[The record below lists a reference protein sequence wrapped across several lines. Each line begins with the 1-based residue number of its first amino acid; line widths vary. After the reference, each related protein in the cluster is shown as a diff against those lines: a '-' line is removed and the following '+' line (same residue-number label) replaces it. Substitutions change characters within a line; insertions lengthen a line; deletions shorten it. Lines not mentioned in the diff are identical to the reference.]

1 MAKGLGDFRRQEL
14 YLTVGTGHIWSG
26 SWQAWWALQ
35 HGLEGHFGQTA
46 WPWAKHRTE
55 KESSARWVCQVHT
68 DALMKDKISIPPY
81 PLLIPHSCHPT
92 LSAQLPVRKVFPSC
106 QFCRGRDRK
115 LRDQWGW
122 KWGTPANYGREKSP
136 YTLQQSKWGASQW
149 HSQSAAYVDG
159 MMGSHFPET
168 GEREIQWR
176 DESQWTHPCK
186 NSVQL
191 FHTVAVPVYSQT
203 SEKLS
208 IQEVMTYI
216 WKDFFNL
223 FAYPN

>member
-26 SWQAWWALQ
+26 SWQARWALQ

-81 PLLIPHSCHPT
+81 PLLIPHACHAT

-106 QFCRGRDRK
+106 QFCRGRDQK

-122 KWGTPANYGREKSP
+122 KWGTPANYCREESLHF
-136 YTLQQSKWGASQW
+136 TTEQ
-149 HSQSAAYVDG
+149 
-159 MMGSHFPET
+159 MGSQLVALPKCSLRGWDDGVTFPRNRRKGDPME
-168 GEREIQWR
+168 GW
-176 DESQWTHPCK
+176 
-186 NSVQL
+186 
-191 FHTVAVPVYSQT
+191 VPVNS
-203 SEKLS
+203 S
-208 IQEVMTYI
+208 M
-216 WKDFFNL
+216 
-223 FAYPN
+223 